1 MYLAR
6 IIKCVKH
13 NYKTISINPQPKT
26 MNLKKIQ
33 SFFTSLPAKSPYS
46 DLGVDVIYLDT
57 VLRDYILSE
66 ILLIVV

>member
-1 MYLAR
+1 
-6 IIKCVKH
+6 
-13 NYKTISINPQPKT
+13 